1 MSIENILKRIDEEAE
16 ASGREALERA
26 EAEAARIR
34 ERHERAAE
42 KLRGELAGRAGKK
55 AEEEE
60 RRLIVNEQLELKK
73 ALLTKKREI
82 LEEVYAEARKRA
94 MDLSDTDYIELMKAL
109 VLAKAVSGAEEI
121 IVPAERHKLFD
132 KDFLI
137 YLNREYTG
145 GGGFS
150 FAKERGEFSW
160 GIVLREGKRIVD
172 LSLNVLFEQLMER
185 VEPKI
190 ASVLFPEDNDQ
201 E

>member
-1 MSIENILKRIDEEAE
+1 MSIENILKRIDEETGASARKILEEAE
-16 ASGREALERA
+16 REATS
-26 EAEAARIR
+26 IR
-34 ERHERAAE
+34 ERYEKAAE
-42 KLRGELAGRAGKK
+42 KMRGELAGRAGKK

-73 ALLTKKREI
+73 ALLAKKREI

-94 MDLSDTDYIELMKAL
+94 MDLSDSDYTGLMKAL
-109 VLAKAVSGAEEI
+109 VLAKTISGREEI
-121 IVPAERHKLFD
+121 IVPAERYKLFD
-132 KDFLI
+132 KDFLA

-145 GGGFS
+145 GGEFS
-150 FAKERGEFSW
+150 YAKERGEFSW

-172 LSLNVLFEQLMER
+172 LSLDVLFEQLMER

-190 ASVLFPEDNDQ
+190 ASVLFPEVNDQ

>member
-1 MSIENILKRIDEEAE
+1 MSIENILKRMNEETE
-16 ASGREALERA
+16 ASEREALQRA
-26 EAEAARIR
+26 ETEASRIR
-34 ERHERAAE
+34 ERYEKTAE
-42 KLRGELAGRAGKK
+42 KLRGELSGRAGKK

-73 ALLTKKREI
+73 ALLAKKREI

-94 MDLSDTDYIELMKAL
+94 MNLSDSDYVELMKAL
-109 VLAKAVSGAEEI
+109 VLAKTISGNEEI
-121 IVPAERHKLFD
+121 IVPAERYKLFD

-137 YLNREYTG
+137 YLNREHTG

-150 FAKERGEFSW
+150 YAKERGEFSW
-160 GIVLREGKRIVD
+160 GIVLKEGKRIVD
-172 LSLNVLFEQLMER
+172 LSLDVLFEQLVER

-190 ASVLFPEDNDQ
+190 ASVLFPVNNDQ